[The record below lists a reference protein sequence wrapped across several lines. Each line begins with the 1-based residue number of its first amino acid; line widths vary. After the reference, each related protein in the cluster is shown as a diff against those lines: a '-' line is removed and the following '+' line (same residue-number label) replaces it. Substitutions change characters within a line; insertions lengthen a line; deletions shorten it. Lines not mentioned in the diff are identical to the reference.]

1 MTVPGSRSHGMLRLP
16 ERGTAS
22 LRPRRAKVGGLGT
35 SLRPMATART
45 EPRAENDR
53 VQAVKVRIGIG
64 TGTSVMSG
72 DELGQIVEDVE
83 STGFDS
89 LWWSD
94 VLTVPG
100 DDPLAAMAYAAG
112 HGQRLKIGT
121 TMVLPGRNPVR
132 LAKQLATLDRLSG
145 GRLLVTF
152 VLGLRLAAE
161 LDAMGVG
168 AGDRGRQ
175 LDEMLPLLRR
185 LWTENGVDHEGE
197 SWKLH
202 GVTVE
207 PKPLQHPFD
216 VWLGGSAPG
225 ALRRVGT
232 LGDGWLPA
240 LCTPEEAAAG
250 RRVIEEAAA
259 EAGRRIDPEHFG
271 VSIGY
276 VRGEPPEQLLRR
288 VRGPATGPGELAGHD
303 RGRRP
308 RARRR
313 GGAAPAH
320 REIPRRRVLQV
331 RGAPGDPPDVVSRG
345 AQGTRRRGARPAD
358 LMRWS
363 SPSRGMLRPSRG
375 DTPEGDTPEGDIPEA
390 TFPSDG
396 GAMGKARAEI
406 DINRP
411 ADAVWAV
418 VGDFGGIGAWMPG
431 IESCDL
437 DGDDR
442 VLKMMGMEII
452 ERLERRDDEARELIY
467 GIVGGVPVINH
478 KATITVVP
486 EGTQSHVTWDVD
498 VDDEMTDMM
507 HQVYQQSLQ
516 ALKDHLSG

>member
-1 MTVPGSRSHGMLRLP
+1 
-16 ERGTAS
+16 
-22 LRPRRAKVGGLGT
+22 
-35 SLRPMATART
+35 
-45 EPRAENDR
+45 
-53 VQAVKVRIGIG
+53 VKVRIGIG

-72 DELGQIVEDVE
+72 DELGHIVEDVE

-161 LDAMGVG
+161 LDAMGVR

-175 LDEMLPLLRR
+175 LDEVLPLLRR
-185 LWTENGVDHEGE
+185 LWTEDGVDHVGE
-197 SWKLH
+197 SWNLH

-250 RRVIEEAAA
+250 RRVIEDAAA

-276 VRGEPPEQLLRR
+276 TRGDAPEQLLRR
-288 VRGPATGPGELAGHD
+288 VAARRPGAGSSPDTTEVRDLVPDGVDGLRRLIGKFLDVGFSKFVVRPVTTPTSFREELKELADG
-303 RGRRP
+303 
-308 RARRR
+308 
-313 GGAAPAH
+313 
-320 REIPRRRVLQV
+320 VL
-331 RGAPGDPPDVVSRG
+331 
-345 AQGTRRRGARPAD
+345 D
-358 LMRWS
+358 LQ
-363 SPSRGMLRPSRG
+363 
-375 DTPEGDTPEGDIPEA
+375 T
-390 TFPSDG
+390 
-396 GAMGKARAEI
+396 
-406 DINRP
+406 
-411 ADAVWAV
+411 
-418 VGDFGGIGAWMPG
+418 
-431 IESCDL
+431 
-437 DGDDR
+437 
-442 VLKMMGMEII
+442 
-452 ERLERRDDEARELIY
+452 
-467 GIVGGVPVINH
+467 
-478 KATITVVP
+478 
-486 EGTQSHVTWDVD
+486 
-498 VDDEMTDMM
+498 
-507 HQVYQQSLQ
+507 
-516 ALKDHLSG
+516 